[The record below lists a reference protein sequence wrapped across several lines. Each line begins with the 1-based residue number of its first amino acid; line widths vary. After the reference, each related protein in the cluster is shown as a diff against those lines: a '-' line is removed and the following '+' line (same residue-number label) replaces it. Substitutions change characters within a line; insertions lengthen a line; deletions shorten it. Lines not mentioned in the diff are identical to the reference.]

1 MVTILKK
8 EKKRII
14 IKINE
19 DGCCEKREK
28 EQNLKISPKS
38 YHGERQD
45 HFMISCLEE
54 KVQNIFIFY

>member
-45 HFMISCLEE
+45 HFMISC
-54 KVQNIFIFY
+54 F